1 MADKI
6 DIAVFQDKFGLFDIR
21 IGPDGDFVATRGF
34 DTTVAISL
42 FSKRRA
48 TAVEV
53 PDTTRREGYWGNIV
67 SLILEFEN
75 GSKLWL
81 LQQSRLTTE
90 TANEAKDFINKALAW
105 LVENGWAVSI
115 ETDTEIASGILLVN
129 ITLFRPSG
137 QVEKVGFELWN
148 NTGLQG

>member
-1 MADKI
+1 MTDKI
-6 DIAVFQDKFGLFDIR
+6 DIAVFQDNAGLFDVR
-21 IGPDGDFVATRGF
+21 IGPDGDFVATEGF
-34 DTTVAISL
+34 DTTIAISL
-42 FSKRRA
+42 FSRRRA

-53 PDTTRREGYWGNIV
+53 PDTTRREGWWGNIV

-81 LQQSRLTTE
+81 LQQERLTTE
-90 TANEAKDFINKALAW
+90 TANKAKDFVNKGLAW
-105 LVENGWAVSI
+105 LVENDWAVDI
-115 ETDTEIASGILLVN
+115 ETDVEIANGILFVN
-129 ITLFRPSG
+129 VTLFRPNG